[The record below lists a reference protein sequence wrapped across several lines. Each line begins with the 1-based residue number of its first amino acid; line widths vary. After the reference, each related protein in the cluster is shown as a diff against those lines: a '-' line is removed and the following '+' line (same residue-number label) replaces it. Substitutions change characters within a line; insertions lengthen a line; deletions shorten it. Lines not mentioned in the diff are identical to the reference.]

1 MEQGAVQQVVSSF
14 GIFNGPAADVSGE
27 ERSAANWNRKR
38 GGGGENQ
45 RGEKPLMYFFNAL
58 LDGERLNPCTRI
70 LIQFRFHLV

>member
-1 MEQGAVQQVVSSF
+1 MQQVVSSF

-27 ERSAANWNRKR
+27 ERSAANLNRK
-38 GGGGENQ
+38 GGVGGWWWGGNQ

>member
-1 MEQGAVQQVVSSF
+1 MDRQPMYQERREAQQT
-14 GIFNGPAADVSGE
+14 GT
-27 ERSAANWNRKR
+27 ERGGWVGS
-38 GGGGENQ
+38 GGGENQ